1 MAKGKMTRK
10 RRIALAA
17 VVSGAV
23 VTAGLLYLLAFPVD
37 LSRFHS
43 RIEAVAGPV
52 VGRELR
58 LRKIVLK
65 ALPSPDLTVEGLEAF
80 KGGEEAFSAEHLR
93 VRVSLWPLLLRRTVI
108 ERLEISDAS
117 LFVKRS
123 SDGRLNIE
131 DLLELKNDKQKSR
144 VTVNSLYLQRG
155 SVKVLDESASR
166 PALYEITEING
177 YLYLAPGGFTYGA
190 GGRLRPSTM
199 ITVTGTGNPTS
210 WNFEGSGS
218 VEGLDTGIF
227 NPYFKKAQG
236 SSIDAAA
243 NAEFS
248 YRFGEKN
255 SLKCVIMY
263 SGLKAAFP
271 AVLNNPL
278 VSGSGSAVLDAE
290 WGEKR
295 SIRLHDIRIELPD
308 FTLRGSFGVEGG
320 RGAESFTL
328 KASSTPVPAKTFK
341 DLIPVKVLSAVA
353 GGLVRDVTPLGGAFT
368 VKDFTLSGPFKE
380 LKDGTA
386 FARPERFRVSAL
398 LNGLSFRFRNLR
410 ETFDD
415 FSGPVSIAD
424 GVVSI
429 TGLTGRYNME
439 TLDDLTAE
447 LSGLTG
453 PLTYSASVDAS
464 LDADETLQTAK
475 DLFKD
480 DKTGIGKALERLRA
494 DGDAILSLA
503 VSGSLKGKTPA
514 SYSGTAEFE
523 DASFSYSGLP
533 GSFNSI
539 FADIAFDNRR
549 VTVNEARGREGDS
562 DFTVTGFVEDYLKT
576 PSFDF
581 SAEGDLTGNTIKK
594 FLPPGT
600 AQKLSIDGKVKV
612 KASGSGTRKS
622 FAAAAYLDT
631 TGAAVEY
638 KNVLKKAPDYTLS
651 FEGYIV
657 LRGTELEVHRADLH
671 FGGSSVAMGGDFL
684 LDRPVYSFVLQSKD
698 LKIADFDDVSP
709 FLIREYESGGLITFR
724 IGATKKTVESG
735 ASYQGVAMVKDGRF
749 KSTLIARPVE
759 RINAAMMIE
768 GNRANIKVL
777 GMEAGQTRLSGTID
791 IPDVAGRVVD
801 FSFTSPHLNTDD
813 LIPKE
818 AVTKKTKE
826 AAARAGGASQPQA
839 HPVTG
844 RGEIT
849 IKEGSAWGHQFND
862 FRTEMELTS
871 NAAVFNPVTL
881 SIDGGTAEGSF
892 SYFKDPGE
900 ALLFETNFRLKEIDL
915 ETVFN
920 ASGVQRKVLTGRLD
934 GTVRL
939 AEKRGSEPFS
949 AGLQGSAALEAK
961 RGRLW
966 KVTILT
972 KIFSLVNILSIDE
985 LFKRGLP
992 YRTLSGDFSMDRG
1005 IISTEKMALES
1016 DSLRMSAVGEI
1027 SVPEKKIDAVLALS
1041 PFVTIDKIVS
1051 EIPLAGWI
1059 IAGKDQSVLSMYFG
1073 IDGELKDP
1081 LILPKPITMIEK
1093 GVFGIFQ
1100 RILETPERLLM
1111 PEKNEK
1117 K

>member
-1 MAKGKMTRK
+1 MTKGTMTRK

-17 VVSGAV
+17 IVSGAV
-23 VTAGLLYLLAFPVD
+23 VTMVLLYLLAFPVD

-52 VGRELR
+52 VGRDLR

-80 KGGEEAFSAEHLR
+80 KEGEEAFSAGHLR

-123 SDGRLNIE
+123 SDGRFNIE
-131 DLLELKNDKQKSR
+131 DLIESRKGRKDR

-155 SVKVLDESASR
+155 SVKVLDETASV
-166 PALYEITEING
+166 PALYEITDING
-177 YLYLAPGGFTYGA
+177 YLYLAPGGFAYGA

-210 WNFEGSGS
+210 GNFEGSGS
-218 VEGLDTGIF
+218 IEGLDTGVF

-290 WGEKR
+290 FGEKR
-295 SIRLHDIRIELPD
+295 SIRLHDIRIDLQD
-308 FTLRGSFGVEGG
+308 FTLRGSFGLEGEK
-320 RGAESFTL
+320 GAESYTL

-341 DLIPVKVLSAVA
+341 DLIPVKVLSAGA
-353 GGLVRDVTPLGGAFT
+353 GGLARDITPLGGAFT

-398 LNGLSFRFRNLR
+398 LNGLSFRFRDLK

-415 FSGPVSIAD
+415 FAGSVNLAD
-424 GVVSI
+424 GVISI
-429 TGLTGRYNME
+429 TGLTGRYGME

-464 LDADETLQTAK
+464 LDTGETLQTAK

-480 DKTGIGKALERLRA
+480 DRTGLRKTLERVRA
-494 DGDAILSLA
+494 DGDAAVSLE
-503 VSGSLKGKTPA
+503 VSGSLKGGTPVN
-514 SYSGTAEFE
+514 YSGTARFE

-533 GSFNSI
+533 GSLSSL
-539 FADIAFDNRR
+539 FAEVAFDNRR

-562 DFTVTGFVEDYLKT
+562 DFVMTGFVEDYLRT

-581 SAEGDLTGNTIKK
+581 SAEGELTGNTVKK
-594 FLPPGT
+594 FLPPSV
-600 AQKLSIDGKVKV
+600 AQKLSIDGKVKA

-657 LRGTELEVHRADLH
+657 LNGAELEVKRADLH
-671 FGGSSVAMGGDFL
+671 FGGSSVVMGGDFF
-684 LDRPVYSFVLQSKD
+684 LDRPVYSFVLESKD

-724 IGATKKTVESG
+724 LGATKKTVESG

-749 KSTLIARPVE
+749 KSTLVARPVE

-768 GNRANIKVL
+768 GNRANIRIS
-777 GMEAGQTRLSGTID
+777 GMEAGSTRLSGTID
-791 IPDVAGRVVD
+791 ISDVAGREVS
-801 FSFTSPHLNTDD
+801 FSLTSPHLDTDD

-826 AAARAGGASQPQA
+826 AAARAGSSQPQA

-849 IKEGSAWGHQFND
+849 IKEGSAWGHPFND
-862 FRTEMELTS
+862 LSAKVKLTS

-892 SYFKDPGE
+892 SYFKDPNE
-900 ALLFETNFRLKEIDL
+900 ALLFETDFRLKEIDL

-939 AEKRGSEPFS
+939 AERRGSEPFS
-949 AGLQGSAALEAK
+949 AGLQGSATLEAK

-1027 SVPEKKIDAVLALS
+1027 SVPEKKIDAVLAVS

-1059 IAGKDQSVLSMYFG
+1059 IAGKDQSVVSMYFG

-1081 LILPKPITMIEK
+1081 LILPKPITMLEK
-1093 GVFGIFQ
+1093 GVLGIFQ

>member
-1 MAKGKMTRK
+1 MTGK
-10 RRIALAA
+10 RRIAVAA
-17 VVSGAV
+17 IVSGAV
-23 VTAGLLYLLAFPVD
+23 VTMVLLYLLAFPVD

-52 VGRELR
+52 AGRELR
-58 LRKIVLK
+58 LGKIVLK
-65 ALPSPDLTVEGLEAF
+65 VLPSPDLTVEGLEAF
-80 KGGEEAFSAEHLR
+80 KEGEEAFSAGHLR

-108 ERLEISDAS
+108 ERLEISDATF
-117 LFVKRS
+117 FVKRS
-123 SDGRLNIE
+123 SDGRFNIE
-131 DLLELKNDKQKSR
+131 DLIESR
-144 VTVNSLYLQRG
+144 KGKKDRVAVNSLYIQRG
-155 SVKVLDESASR
+155 SVKVLDEAASV
-166 PALYEITEING
+166 PALYEITDING
-177 YLYLAPGGFTYGA
+177 YLYLAPGGGFTYGA

-199 ITVTGTGNPTS
+199 ITVTGTGDPTGG
-210 WNFEGSGS
+210 NFEGSGTI
-218 VEGLDTGIF
+218 EGLDTGIF

-248 YRFGEKN
+248 YRIGEKN
-255 SLKCVIMY
+255 SLKCVITY
-263 SGLKAAFP
+263 SRLKAAFP
-271 AVLNNPL
+271 AVLNKAL

-290 WGEKR
+290 FGEKR
-295 SIRLHDIRIELPD
+295 SIRLHDIRIDLPD
-308 FTLRGSFGVEGG
+308 FTLRGAFGLEGA
-320 RGAESFTL
+320 RGAESYTL

-341 DLIPVKVLSAVA
+341 DLIPVKVLPA
-353 GGLVRDVTPLGGAFT
+353 GAGALVRDITPLGGALT

-398 LNGLSFRFRNLR
+398 LNGLSFRFRDLK

-415 FSGPVSIAD
+415 FAGSVNLAD
-424 GVVSI
+424 GVISI
-429 TGLTGRYNME
+429 TGLTGRYGME

-447 LSGLTG
+447 LSALTG

-464 LDADETLQTAK
+464 LDTGETLQTAK

-480 DKTGIGKALERLRA
+480 DKTGVRKALERLRA
-494 DGDAILSLA
+494 GGDAVVSLE
-503 VSGSLKGKTPA
+503 VSGSLKGGTPVN
-514 SYSGTAEFE
+514 YSGTAKLK

-533 GSFNSI
+533 GSFKSV

-562 DFTVTGFVEDYLKT
+562 DFVMTGFVEDYLGT

-581 SAEGDLTGNTIKK
+581 SAEGVLTGNTVEK
-594 FLPPGT
+594 FLPPSV
-600 AQKLSIDGKVKV
+600 AQKLSIDGKVEV

-657 LRGTELEVHRADLH
+657 LNGTELEVKRADLR
-671 FGGSSVAMGGDFL
+671 FGGSSVVMGGDFF
-684 LDRPVYSFVLQSKD
+684 LDKSVYSFVLESTD
-698 LKIADFDDVSP
+698 LKVADFDDLSP
-709 FLIREYESGGLITFR
+709 FLIREYESGGLITVR
-724 IGATKKTVESG
+724 IGATKKTVESE
-735 ASYQGVAMVKDGRF
+735 ASYQGVAMVEDGRF
-749 KSTLIARPVE
+749 RSTLLARPVE

-768 GNRANIKVL
+768 GNKANIKIL
-777 GMEAGQTRLSGTID
+777 GMEAGRTRLSGTID
-791 IPDVAGRVVD
+791 IPDVAARVVN
-801 FSFTSPHLNTDD
+801 FNFTSPHLDTDD

-826 AAARAGGASQPQA
+826 AAARSGASQPQA

-849 IKEGSAWGHQFND
+849 IKEGSAWGHPFND
-862 FRTEMELTS
+862 LSAKVELTS
-871 NAAVFNPVTL
+871 NAAVFNPVAL

-892 SYFKDPGE
+892 SYFKDPNE
-900 ALLFETNFRLKEIDL
+900 ALLFETDFRLREIDL

-920 ASGVQRKVLTGRLD
+920 ASGFQRKVLTGRL
-934 GTVRL
+934 GGAVKL

-949 AGLQGSAALEAK
+949 AGLQGSATLVAE

-992 YRTLSGDFSMDRG
+992 YSTLSGDFSMDRG

-1027 SVPEKKIDAVLALS
+1027 NVPEKKIDAVLALS

-1059 IAGKDQSVLSMYFG
+1059 ITGKDQSVVSMYFG

-1081 LILPKPITMIEK
+1081 LILPKPITMLEK
-1093 GVFGIFQ
+1093 GVLGIFQ

>member
-1 MAKGKMTRK
+1 MTRK

-17 VVSGAV
+17 IVSGAV
-23 VTAGLLYLLAFPVD
+23 VTMVLLYLFTFPVD

-93 VRVSLWPLLLRRTVI
+93 ARVSLWPLLLRRTVI
-108 ERLEISDAS
+108 ERLEIRDAS

-131 DLLELKNDKQKSR
+131 DLLESRKGKKSR

-210 WNFEGSGS
+210 GNFEGSGS

-278 VSGSGSAVLDAE
+278 VSGSAILDAE
-290 WGEKR
+290 FGEKR

-320 RGAESFTL
+320 RGSESFTL

-341 DLIPVKVLSAVA
+341 DLIPVKVLSAVV
-353 GGLVRDVTPLGGAFT
+353 GGLVRDITPLGGAVT

-380 LKDGTA
+380 LKDGTV

-415 FSGPVSIAD
+415 FAGPVSLAD
-424 GVVSI
+424 GVLSI

-447 LSGLTG
+447 LSGLAG

-464 LDADETLQTAK
+464 LDTGETLQTAK

-494 DGDAILSLA
+494 GGDAVVSLK

-514 SYSGTAEFE
+514 SYSGTAEFK

-533 GSFNSI
+533 GSFKSI

-562 DFTVTGFVEDYLKT
+562 DFTVTGFVEDYFKT

-581 SAEGDLTGNTIKK
+581 SAEGDLTGNTVKK
-594 FLPPGT
+594 FLPPGA

-638 KNVLKKAPDYTLS
+638 KNVLKKAPDYTLG
-651 FEGYIV
+651 FEGFIV

-671 FGGSSVAMGGDFL
+671 FGTSSVTMGGDFL

-724 IGATKKTVESG
+724 ISATKKTVESG

-749 KSTLIARPVE
+749 KSTLVARPVE

-777 GMEAGQTRLSGTID
+777 GMEAGRTRLSGAID

-801 FSFTSPHLNTDD
+801 FSFTSPHLDTDD

-826 AAARAGGASQPQA
+826 AAARAGASQPQA

-849 IKEGSAWGHQFND
+849 IKEGSAWGHPFKD
-862 FRTEMELTS
+862 LSAKAELTS

-900 ALLFETNFRLKEIDL
+900 ALLFETDFRLKEIDL

-939 AEKRGSEPFS
+939 AERRGSEPFS

-1005 IISTEKMALES
+1005 IISTEKMTLES

-1027 SVPEKKIDAVLALS
+1027 SVPEKKIDAVLAMS

-1059 IAGKDQSVLSMYFG
+1059 IAGKDQSVVSMYFG

-1117 K
+1117 NEKK